1 MNRENEIRSFFLL
14 QVNDAL
20 FPIGGYSHSQ
30 GLETYIQK
38 GIVHDEKTA
47 ALYIHNKLKWSLLY
61 TDLLAVRLA
70 REYALSND
78 LNSLDRLEEIL
89 EASRIPMEQ
98 REASRKMGSRF
109 AKTMSRQNIPGMA
122 TARSILEDYL
132 QERKGKSVSHCC
144 VYGVFCA
151 ALDISGEDALA
162 HYLYAQTSAMVTNC
176 VKTIPLSQSAG
187 QRLLSGCFEIF
198 TEILEEVQQCTE
210 EDLCRS
216 APGFDIRGIQHEKL
230 YSRLYMS

>member
-1 MNRENEIRSFFLL
+1 MSDNFFYLL

-38 GIVHDEKTA
+38 GIVHDEKSA
-47 ALYIHNKLKWSLLY
+47 REYIIHKLKWNLAYTELLS
-61 TDLLAVRLA
+61 VRLA
-70 REYALSND
+70 YEKACEGNLTG
-78 LNSLDRLEEIL
+78 LLELENIL
-89 EASRIPMEQ
+89 EASRLPMEQ

-109 AKTMSRQNIPGMA
+109 AKTVEKLGLDITDQGIFC
-122 TARSILEDYL
+122 DYL
-132 QERKGKSVSHCC
+132 KARQGKTVSHCC

-151 ALDISGEDALA
+151 ALGLDLSSVLS

-176 VKTIPLSQSAG
+176 VKTIPLSQSTG
-187 QRLLSGCFEIF
+187 QKLLKGCYECFQELLS
-198 TEILEEVQQCTE
+198 EVMFWTE
-210 EDLCRS
+210 EELCLS

-230 YSRLYMS
+230 YSRIYMS